1 MDCIGTNL
9 ERFWL
14 FWGVYGTDLD
24 DVLDDDIV
32 SIGIS
37 MIVEVLIFIVS
48 DINISNVRISISVRN
63 VEI

>member
-1 MDCIGTNL
+1 M
-9 ERFWL
+9 

-24 DVLDDDIV
+24 DIINDDIRV
-32 SIGIS
+32 IGIS

-48 DINISNVRISISVRN
+48 DINISNVRISIGVRN

>member
-1 MDCIGTNL
+1 M
-9 ERFWL
+9 